1 MDCHSKKQGG
11 IFVMG
16 YWENSWWG
24 SGTRF
29 YHDDG
34 YFDDSFCNYVV
45 KYDTK
50 SGNRL
55 LADSTMSM
63 EELCKW
69 KFDIRVSDVA
79 YQLFN
84 TEFYKNDYRVGFADF
99 EFSAKRDY
107 SDGDIIIVDNEV
119 KFWGT
124 HTSSDGVFKG
134 DRITVGRMCNILE
147 VSEEELQYFLRK
159 ILKDWCKRK
168 VEKVLPREQFLRP
181 KPEPS

>member
-1 MDCHSKKQGG
+1 
-11 IFVMG
+11 MG

-34 YFDDSFCNYVV
+34 YFDSSHCNYVV
-45 KYDTK
+45 KYNAK
-50 SGNRL
+50 SGNKL
-55 LADSTMSM
+55 LADSTVSQ

-79 YQLFN
+79 YQQFS
-84 TEFYKNDYRVGFADF
+84 TELYKNNLRVGFADF
-99 EFSAKRDY
+99 KFSAKRDY

-124 HTSSDGVFKG
+124 SSDRISKR
-134 DRITVGRMCNILE
+134 DRITVGRICNILE
-147 VSEEELQYFLRK
+147 VSEEELQEFLRK
-159 ILKDWCKRK
+159 ILKDWCMRK
-168 VEKVLPREQFLRP
+168 VEKILPRENNFLRP
-181 KPEPS
+181 KPEPSR